1 MHEFLALIA
10 TILGNT
16 VLYATPLIFT
26 ATGGVFSERSGVI
39 NIGLEG
45 MMTIGAFSAAVCA
58 IFFNNPWIGLGA
70 AMVTGGLLALVHAL
84 ATITF
89 KSDQVVSG
97 VAINFLA
104 IGIATFLLHK
114 LFNAG
119 QTTPVEF
126 KLVRV
131 SVPLLDRIPYFGKV
145 LFFNYPTVF
154 LAFLVVAIAHII
166 LYKTRFGL
174 RLRAVGEHPMAA
186 DTVGI
191 SVTTIRYLGVFI
203 SGVLAGIGGASVSI
217 GIIAE
222 FTETTIVGQGFI
234 ALAAMI
240 FGKWTPKG
248 ALVACLLF
256 GLAKALDATGQVMG
270 LTNYLPTELLSM
282 LPYILTVVA
291 LTGLV
296 GRANAPAAIGQPY
309 EKGR

>member
-1 MHEFLALIA
+1 MSEVLAIIA

-16 VLYATPLIFT
+16 VLYATPLIF
-26 ATGGVFSERSGVI
+26 AAMGGVFSERSGVI

-45 MMTIGAFSAAVCA
+45 MMIMGAFSAATVT
-58 IFFNNPWIGLGA
+58 IFTHNPWLGLLA
-70 AMVTGGLLALVHAL
+70 AMITGGLLALVHAV
-84 ATITF
+84 ASVTF

-104 IGIATFLLHK
+104 FGIATFLMRK
-114 LFNAG
+114 IFNAG

-126 KLVRV
+126 KLQRV
-131 SVPLLDRIPYFGKV
+131 AIPLLEKIPYFGKV
-145 LFFNYPTVF
+145 LFFNYPTVY
-154 LAFLVVAIAHII
+154 LAFLVVILAHIV
-166 LYKTRFGL
+166 LYKTTFGL
-174 RLRAVGEHPMAA
+174 RLRAVGEYPMAA

-191 SVTTIRYLGVFI
+191 NVLKIRYLGVII
-203 SGVLAGIGGASVSI
+203 SGVLAGLGGASVSI

-248 ALVACLLF
+248 GLLACLLF
-256 GLAKALDATGQVMG
+256 GMAKALDATGQVLG
-270 LTNYLPTELLSM
+270 LTNYMPTDLLSM
-282 LPYILTVVA
+282 MPYILTIVA